1 MSIKWFSG
9 GKERKNEAIMILE
22 GLIKDLDS
30 ETKNLPVQ
38 KVLSSY
44 RKELIDEPSFI
55 PFILS
60 RMNIEV
66 SKVLVDNG
74 IELSHSQ
81 SEKLKKLSSLSQIR
95 YGY

>member
-9 GKERKNEAIMILE
+9 GKERKNEAITILE

-44 RKELIDEPSFI
+44 RKELIDEPSSI

-60 RMNIEV
+60 GMNIEV

>member
-1 MSIKWFSG
+1 MSVKWFSG
-9 GKERKNEAIMILE
+9 GKERKNEAIMIL
-22 GLIKDLDS
+22 GALIKDLDS
-30 ETKNLPVQ
+30 NSKNLPVQ
-38 KVLSSY
+38 KVLLSY
-44 RKELIDEPSFI
+44 REELIKEPSSI

-81 SEKLKKLSSLSQIR
+81 SAKLKKLSSLSQIR

>member
-1 MSIKWFSG
+1 MSVKWFSG

-22 GLIKDLDS
+22 ALIKDLDS
-30 ETKNLPVQ
+30 ESKKLPVQ
-38 KVLSSY
+38 KVLLSY
-44 RKELIDEPSFI
+44 REELIKEPSSI

-66 SKVLVDNG
+66 SKVLVNNG
-74 IELSHSQ
+74 IELTASQ
-81 SEKLKKLSSLSQIR
+81 SEKIKELSRLSQIR

>member
-1 MSIKWFSG
+1 MLLSYR
-9 GKERKNEAIMILE
+9 EE
-22 GLIKDLDS
+22 LIK
-30 ETKNLPVQ
+30 
-38 KVLSSY
+38 
-44 RKELIDEPSFI
+44 EPSSI

-74 IELSHSQ
+74 VELTASQ
-81 SEKLKKLSSLSQIR
+81 SEKIKELSHLSNIR

>member
-9 GKERKNEAIMILE
+9 GKERKNEAITILE

-44 RKELIDEPSFI
+44 R
-55 PFILS
+55 
-60 RMNIEV
+60 
-66 SKVLVDNG
+66 
-74 IELSHSQ
+74 
-81 SEKLKKLSSLSQIR
+81 
-95 YGY
+95 

>member
-9 GKERKNEAIMILE
+9 GKERKNEAITILE

-44 RKELIDEPSFI
+44 RKELIDEPSSI

-60 RMNIEV
+60 RMNIEI

-81 SEKLKKLSSLSQIR
+81 SAKLKKLSSLSQIR

>member
-9 GKERKNEAIMILE
+9 GKERKNEAITILE

-44 RKELIDEPSFI
+44 RKELIDEPSSI

-81 SEKLKKLSSLSQIR
+81 STKLKKLSSLSQIR